1 MAKNVA
7 SLSRSDRRRL
17 KAFVADGNTAQK
29 IVKRVQII
37 LLSAEGHGTSAIMRA
52 VGVSQTTVWR
62 WQEYFIE
69 AGVDGLVKGP
79 LQAARHEAVERGRP
93 AGGGREDD
101 VGTSRRGDPLERP
114 HDGGDDGHQPYQRA
128 AHLA

>member
-62 WQEYFIE
+62 WQKYFIE
-69 AGVDGLVKGP
+69 AGVDGLVKGRSKPPGTKP
-79 LQAARHEAVERGRP
+79 LSEAVRL
-93 AGGGREDD
+93 AV
-101 VGTSRRGDPLERP
+101 VGKTM
-114 HDGGDDGHQPYQRA
+114 
-128 AHLA
+128 